1 MSLPSDWP
9 QGLDFF
15 ALGNPRTWRTLP
27 IKVAAEAGAP
37 RSMGWMPLGGCLAA
51 RGLNNSG

>member
-51 RGLNNSG
+51 RGLN